1 VHILKLTL
9 SDICFLFVASLGHI
23 ERRYIEVPHGATW
36 AEATMKTSDFDTAR
50 RFYVDAVQV

>member
-1 VHILKLTL
+1 
-9 SDICFLFVASLGHI
+9 LFFASLGHI
-23 ERRYIEVPHGATW
+23 ERRYIKVPHGATW